1 MTSEPAAPAHVSASA
16 ARALEQAVAENG
28 TRMLA
33 SLIGFCEGDFQLA
46 EDAYQEALVAALEHW
61 PRGGVPQRPDA
72 WLITTARRKAI
83 DMLRRSQT
91 LARKTEQLQAMAT
104 HEAATSVGEPDA
116 EDEVLQDDRLRLI
129 FTCCHPALA
138 LEAQVALTLHTVAG
152 LETPEIARAF
162 LVGQETMAKRLTR
175 ARIKI
180 RDARIPYRVPPEHE
194 LPDRLEGVLAVLY
207 LIFNEGYV
215 GSSGGGLVRAELCD
229 EAIRLARLL
238 LSLMP
243 DEPEVMGL
251 LALMLLIDARRLART
266 DDAGEMRTLEEQDRS
281 LWDRSRIME
290 GATLAERALRAR
302 RPGVYQ
308 LQAAIAAL
316 HAEPERPD
324 STDWRQI
331 ALLYGELLRLQP
343 SPVVELNRAVAIA
356 MASAPEDGLRIIDRL
371 AEDDVMARYY
381 LTHAARADLLRRS
394 GRTPEA
400 TVAYR
405 HALALCSNEVER
417 RYLQRRLREVGT

>member
-1 MTSEPAAPAHVSASA
+1 M
-16 ARALEQAVAENG
+16 RALEQAVTENG
-28 TRMLA
+28 TRVLA

-61 PRGGVPQRPDA
+61 PRDGVPQRPEA

-83 DMLRRSQT
+83 DALRRGQT
-91 LARKTEQLQAMAT
+91 LARKTEQLQAMAA
-104 HEAATSVGEPDA
+104 HEAATAGGAPEP

-138 LEAQVALTLHTVAG
+138 LEARVALTLRTVAG

-162 LVGQETMAKRLTR
+162 LVSQETMAKRLTR
-175 ARIKI
+175 ARTKI

-215 GSSGGGLVRAELCD
+215 GSSGVGLVRAELCD

-238 LSLMP
+238 ASLMP
-243 DEPEVMGL
+243 DEPEALGL
-251 LALMLLIDARRLART
+251 LALVLLIDARRLART
-266 DDAGEMRTLEEQDRS
+266 DAAGELRTLEEQDRS
-281 LWDRSRIME
+281 LWDRSRIDE
-290 GATLAERALRAR
+290 GASLAERALRLR
-302 RPGVYQ
+302 RPGAYQ

-316 HAEPERPD
+316 HAEPERSED
-324 STDWRQI
+324 TDWRQI

-343 SPVVELNRAVAIA
+343 SPIVELNRAVAIA
-356 MASAPEDGLRIIDRL
+356 MASTPGDGLRIIDRL
-371 AEDDVMARYY
+371 AEDETMARYY
-381 LTHAARADLLRRS
+381 LTQAARADLLRRS
-394 GRTPEA
+394 GRAAEA
-400 TVAYR
+400 AEAYR
-405 HALALCSNEVER
+405 EALELCTNAVER
-417 RYLQRRLREVGT
+417 RYLQRRLREVGA